1 MNGLVA
7 VAAGGAIGASLRYV
21 VALALARAGSTA
33 FPWHTFGVNVAGAFA
48 LGLLMAVLPEGE
60 TAEQWRLFIG
70 VGVLGGFTTFST
82 FSQETLS
89 LAQQGD
95 GLTAAGYVLAS
106 VSAALIGA
114 GAGYTIGR
122 ALV

>member
-1 MNGLVA
+1 MRRSA
-7 VAAGGAIGASLRYV
+7 
-21 VALALARAGSTA
+21 AGSTA

-60 TAEQWRLFIG
+60 TAGQWRLFIG